1 MVYSKI
7 IDKQIIITD
16 PYSCS
21 CHVIPIKKNLSK
33 QMKTKNNLPKE
44 SCLQNFGDLDN
55 YRIECKSIS
64 AKHMTK

>member
-33 QMKTKNNLPKE
+33 QVKTKNNLPKE
-44 SCLQNFGDLDN
+44 ACL
-55 YRIECKSIS
+55 
-64 AKHMTK
+64 

>member
-7 IDKQIIITD
+7 IDKQIIIID

-33 QMKTKNNLPKE
+33 QVKKNNLPKE
-44 SCLQNFGDLDN
+44 ACL
-55 YRIECKSIS
+55 
-64 AKHMTK
+64 